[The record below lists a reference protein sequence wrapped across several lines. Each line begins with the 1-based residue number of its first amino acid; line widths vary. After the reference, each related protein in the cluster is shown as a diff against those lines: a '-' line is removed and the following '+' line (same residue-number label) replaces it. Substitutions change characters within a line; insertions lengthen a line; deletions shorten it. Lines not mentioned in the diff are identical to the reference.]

1 MTIRGIHH
9 IAMHT
14 KNFDAMVKFY
24 RDAFGFK
31 PPAEEFTWGG
41 SEMMDR
47 GIDTPGSRARGLMLK
62 AGNTYLEMFDYASP
76 PPREGGAARPHD
88 HGYTHF
94 GIEVT
99 DIAGEMKRLA
109 ALGMSFPEPDP
120 VDLGDV
126 KFIYGKD
133 MDGNIIELLE
143 MAKGHV
149 HAIDNLDMT
158 LPG

>member
-24 RDAFGFK
+24 RDAFGFA
-31 PPAEEFTWGG
+31 PPAEEFSWRNA
-41 SEMMDR
+41 ELMDR
-47 GIDTPGSRARGLMLK
+47 GIDTPGSAARGLMLK

-76 PPREGGAARPHD
+76 PPRAGGAARPHD

-99 DIAGEMKRLA
+99 DIAAEMKRLA
-109 ALGMSFPEPDP
+109 ALGMSFPEPEP
-120 VDLGDV
+120 IDLGDV

-143 MAKGHV
+143 MAEDHV
-149 HAIDNLDMT
+149 HRMDRLDMT
-158 LPG
+158 LPS

>member
-14 KNFDAMVKFY
+14 PNFDAMVKFY
-24 RDAFGFK
+24 RDAFGFA
-31 PPAEEFTWGG
+31 PPAEEFSWRNA
-41 SEMMDR
+41 ELMDR
-47 GIDTPGSRARGLMLK
+47 GIDTPGSAARGLMLK

-76 PPREGGAARPHD
+76 PPRAGGAARPHD

-99 DIAGEMKRLA
+99 DIAAEMKRLA
-109 ALGMSFPEPDP
+109 ALGMSFPEPEP
-120 VDLGDV
+120 IDLGDV

-143 MAKGHV
+143 MAEDHV
-149 HAIDNLDMT
+149 HRMDRLDMT
-158 LPG
+158 LPD